1 MLYELRMYHAAPG
14 RLDDLVER
22 IGRVLP
28 PFFDRH
34 GFAPRLGQWTVS
46 AGPVMPMLAWLLCWP
61 GGFDQRTRS
70 FAALGT
76 DPEWQAIRQETNG
89 AGEMVR
95 QYDLRFLTPSPA
107 WKRPAAGGDSL
118 PLRPVEAE
126 VFELRVHAVPV
137 GSIGAASEILV
148 TSYLPSVTESGA
160 TILGVFENQTGPST
174 PGVTILLGW
183 RSFEERRK
191 GLGSFE
197 ALPSITS
204 HRPPGILGSSEAL
217 GPCACTLLEPT
228 PYGRPNHELRPGR

>member
-1 MLYELRMYHAAPG
+1 MLYELRMYHTAPG

-34 GFAPRLGQWTVS
+34 GFPPRLGQWTVS
-46 AGPVMPMLAWLLCWP
+46 AGPAMPMLAWLLCWP

-70 FAALGT
+70 CAALGT
-76 DPEWQAIRQETNG
+76 DPEGQAIRQETNG

-107 WKRPAAGGDSL
+107 WKRSASSDTL
-118 PLRPVEAE
+118 PLQPVESE
-126 VFELRVHAVPV
+126 VFELRVHGIPV
-137 GSIGAASEILV
+137 GSLGAASEILA
-148 TSYLPSVTESGA
+148 TSYLPSLIAGGA

-174 PGVTILLGW
+174 PGISVLLGW
-183 RSFEERRK
+183 QSFEERRK

-197 ALPSITS
+197 ALPDGWSNTAANI
-204 HRPPGILGSSEAL
+204 L
-217 GPCACTLLEPT
+217 GPCACILLEPT
-228 PYGRPNHELRPGR
+228 PYGRPNHNLLT